1 MRSHGRS
8 SKSNKET
15 NLTMANYNT
24 FIAQETKGGKAII
37 VTSSAR
43 KVKSLLTPGVR
54 VEVWSNNQKIETIYT
69 KTVAL
74 LDKYI
79 ASEKAYI
86 REKQARAEHRN
97 KVRRAR
103 ANERAAR

>member
-1 MRSHGRS
+1 
-8 SKSNKET
+8 
-15 NLTMANYNT
+15 MANYNT
-24 FIAQETKGGKAII
+24 FIAQETKGGKTVI

-69 KTVAL
+69 KTQAL
-74 LDKYI
+74 LGKYI
-79 ASEKAYI
+79 QSEKQYI
-86 REKQARAEHRN
+86 REKQAKAEKRN
-97 KVRRAR
+97 QARRAR